1 MQKVTSWKTNITSII
16 FVLTMVALAL
26 LIWTESIFASYA
38 FLLLLIGGFI
48 MSAIGIFSKKEKK
61 SFRLIAVFIIFGLA
75 IFWIS
80 CVMYL
85 GFNGFYDN

>member
-1 MQKVTSWKTNITSII
+1 
-16 FVLTMVALAL
+16 
-26 LIWTESIFASYA
+26 
-38 FLLLLIGGFI
+38 

-61 SFRLIAVFIIFGLA
+61 SFQLIAIFIIFGLV

-85 GFNGFYDN
+85 GLMDFMIIKKVCAFDRRMFFAYFTFFGVNRKR

>member
-1 MQKVTSWKTNITSII
+1 MTN
-16 FVLTMVALAL
+16 
-26 LIWTESIFASYA
+26 WTESIFVSYA
-38 FLLLLIGGFI
+38 LLLLLVGGFI

-61 SFRLIAVFIIFGLA
+61 SFQLIAVFIIFGLV

-85 GFNGFYDN
+85 GINGFYDN

>member
-1 MQKVTSWKTNITSII
+1 MTK
-16 FVLTMVALAL
+16 
-26 LIWTESIFASYA
+26 WTESIFVSYA
-38 FLLLLIGGFI
+38 LLLLLVGGFI

-61 SFRLIAVFIIFGLA
+61 SFQLIAVFIIFGLV

-85 GFNGFYDN
+85 GINGFYDN

>member
-1 MQKVTSWKTNITSII
+1 MTN
-16 FVLTMVALAL
+16 
-26 LIWTESIFASYA
+26 WTESIFVSYA
-38 FLLLLIGGFI
+38 LLLLLVGGFI

-61 SFRLIAVFIIFGLA
+61 SFQLIAIFIIFGLV

-85 GFNGFYDN
+85 GINGFYDN